1 MSNLVT
7 SFFYLLHHMR
17 LCTAPYR
24 FQIRCRLK
32 GNALISYYVNALI
45 TDSDFAFLVSHMI
58 YLLDENQII
67 SHSVNKSEIH
77 PALSEITKFISLSI
91 VIDLPTID
99 KICIVFY
106 CKV

>member
-32 GNALISYYVNALI
+32 GNALISYYVNGSGSI
-45 TDSDFAFLVSHMI
+45 TSVGEERADLSAAI
-58 YLLDENQII
+58 YL
-67 SHSVNKSEIH
+67 
-77 PALSEITKFISLSI
+77 
-91 VIDLPTID
+91 
-99 KICIVFY
+99 
-106 CKV
+106 

>member
-32 GNALISYYVNALI
+32 GNALISYYLLSVPTFMLI
-45 TDSDFAFLVSHMI
+45 IKKKHKRSSIKGNGTIQMKEDAPDSTISNSLFSSVTHNERESILFI
-58 YLLDENQII
+58 YI
-67 SHSVNKSEIH
+67 S
-77 PALSEITKFISLSI
+77 FI
-91 VIDLPTID
+91 
-99 KICIVFY
+99 Y
-106 CKV
+106 